1 MSERFV
7 ITKEPIVIEDVVN
20 KVERREAGAIT
31 TFIGT
36 VREWTN
42 GKKTLYLEYEAYV
55 PMAVSMLAQI
65 GKEINEKWP
74 GTAAAITHRIGRLDI
89 SDAAVVIAVS
99 SPHRKAAYEANEYA
113 IERIKQIVPIW
124 KKEHWED
131 GETWIGDQLETT
143 EYREG
148 KPDMEAAASGRKR
161 GADH

>member
-1 MSERFV
+1 
-7 ITKEPIVIEDVVN
+7 
-20 KVERREAGAIT
+20 
-31 TFIGT
+31 
-36 VREWTN
+36 
-42 GKKTLYLEYEAYV
+42 
-55 PMAVSMLAQI
+55 MLAQI

-143 EYREG
+143 EYPEG
-148 KPDMEAAASGRKR
+148 KPDIEEAASGRER